1 MKKLNLMSMDLQFF
15 AADTGSEGAQAEPN
29 PSEVEFSPDNLTE
42 EQLATIKEK
51 FGFKTDD
58 DVDSI
63 VKSKHT
69 RWQKELDAQK
79 AEAEKLA
86 KMNADEKAEHER
98 KQLEAKIAELEQREN
113 QRGLAKEASKML
125 TASQVRA
132 DEMLVNLLVREDAD
146 QTKVAVNAF
155 VEYMKEEKRQWEIER
170 NTGSTPKRTPG
181 NQQAITQ
188 EQFDAMPFAQ
198 KSALATKDPE
208 QFKKLTGGY

>member
-1 MKKLNLMSMDLQFF
+1 MKKRLLMPMQLQFF
-15 AADTGSEGAQAEPN
+15 AEPEVNEGADNPGQNQNPETDGDGKGQEQGKTFSRDEVAKMIAAEKN
-29 PSEVEFSPDNLTE
+29 KARTAWEKEQEAKQE
-42 EQLATIKEK
+42 EAK
-51 FGFKTDD
+51 
-58 DVDSI
+58 
-63 VKSKHT
+63 
-69 RWQKELDAQK
+69 
-79 AEAEKLA
+79 KLA